1 MGFKEF
7 AHFGE
12 AFDPQVNSQD
22 IENELNYSRTGL
34 ELDCSIKEALKLISR
49 YL

>member
-1 MGFKEF
+1 MMGFKEF

-22 IENELNYSRTGL
+22 IENELSKRL
-34 ELDCSIKEALKLISR
+34 ELACSIKEALKLISK
-49 YL
+49 YV

>member
-1 MGFKEF
+1 MTGFKKF

-22 IENELNYSRTGL
+22 IENELNKRL
-34 ELDCSIKEALKLISR
+34 ELACSIKEALKLISR